1 MFFPKVVEAPLP
13 LIYPTRKE
21 ISQVH
26 TETMSDQ
33 KTIFLIAERRLFGKK
48 GGSKLQS
55 DTIRYN
61 RAAIRQALKCP
72 QDSKGIQRFHATK
85 TILAA
90 LNGRGWKHQRVA
102 ATIRATQEGQAIG
115 ETCSLSRYGGL
126 TVLPGGRKKFVIRDK
141 RLKTIWDAIPRFI
154 SKFSERLGLRGDK
167 LIQQATI
174 LVILNHRY
182 QQWLEVQ
189 EAESLARNAELK
201 EEAKKARELLA
212 KKERAAREKREKAE
226 AEKAQQEELSST
238 LADLEG
244 SFGEWDDDEEERAE
258 IEDHYHAQ
266 AEAEKA
272 AAEAKRLAKEQEKRE
287 QREFLES
294 LMTQKAAPKASEQED
309 QEDGKKKKKKKKSH
323 QVRKMEAAKK
333 KKKKK
338 AGKR

>member
-1 MFFPKVVEAPLP
+1 
-13 LIYPTRKE
+13 
-21 ISQVH
+21 
-26 TETMSDQ
+26 MSDQ
-33 KTIFLIAERRLFGKK
+33 KTIFLIAERRLFGKR

-102 ATIRATQEGQAIG
+102 ATILATQEGQAIG

-167 LIQQATI
+167 LIQQATV

-182 QQWLEVQ
+182 QQWREVQ

-201 EEAKKARELLA
+201 EEAKQARELLA

-258 IEDHYHAQ
+258 IENRCWAQ

-294 LMTQKAAPKASEQED
+294 LMTQKAAPKASD

>member
-1 MFFPKVVEAPLP
+1 
-13 LIYPTRKE
+13 
-21 ISQVH
+21 
-26 TETMSDQ
+26 MSDQ
-33 KTIFLIAERRLFGKK
+33 KTIFLIAERRLFGKR

-72 QDSKGIQRFHATK
+72 QDSKGIQQFHATK

-102 ATIRATQEGQAIG
+102 ATTLCKQDGQDIG

-167 LIQQATI
+167 LIQQATV
-174 LVILNHRY
+174 LVILNHSY
-182 QQWLEVQ
+182 QQWREVQ
-189 EAESLARNAELK
+189 EAESLASNAERK
-201 EEAKKARELLA
+201 EEAKQARELLA
-212 KKERAAREKREKAE
+212 KQERAAREKREKAE
-226 AEKAQQEELSST
+226 AEKAQQDELSST

-258 IEDHYHAQ
+258 IDERYHAQ

-309 QEDGKKKKKKKKSH
+309 GKKKKKKKKKSH

-333 KKKKK
+333 KKK

>member
-1 MFFPKVVEAPLP
+1 MFFLEVVEAYLP
-13 LIYPTRKE
+13 LIYPKSKE

-26 TETMSDQ
+26 KQAMTDQ
-33 KTIFLIAERRLFGKK
+33 KTIFLIAERKLFGKK

-55 DTIRYN
+55 DTIRFN

-72 QDSKGIQRFHATK
+72 QDSKGIQGFDATK

-90 LNGRGWKHQRVA
+90 LNGRGWKHQREAV
-102 ATIRATQEGQAIG
+102 RSLCKQEGQDIG

-126 TVLPGGRKKFVIRDK
+126 TVLPGGRKKFVIRDR

-167 LIQQATI
+167 LIQQATV

-182 QQWLEVQ
+182 QQWREVQ

-212 KKERAAREKREKAE
+212 KQERAAREKREKAE
-226 AEKAQQEELSST
+226 TEKAQQEELSST

-258 IEDHYHAQ
+258 IDERYHAQ

-309 QEDGKKKKKKKKSH
+309 GKKKKKKKKKSH

-333 KKKKK
+333 KKK